1 MAIAEPPQ
9 TSSNGSDPPISAI
22 SRIVAQGHEI
32 VSGTQS
38 YPSPG
43 STSLIPSH
51 QTNTTAETTSIP
63 RSPIISGQVSI
74 QQPKLTGPASALGEN
89 LQEASPLPEKV
100 GEIGYIPP
108 ARPARP
114 PNLVTRD
121 SLPQTELGVD
131 LSHPSQIAR
140 PVRPVPA
147 WSPALSSSSHG
158 HSPTRAGKPR
168 ERISA
173 LSMFLK
179 PVLLAAFGVVVIS
192 LTFVGLVQVQERIN
206 NNNKN
211 NRAKS
216 ASNNNDDPSSPNN
229 RDDTSSEGTDGN
241 SGGGNSASF
250 VYMGTF
256 FIVALLVEIWIFVGA
271 LRRLHH
277 RLCLWVD
284 QEYSTQI
291 PDLSDPEATSP
302 PPVLPLWAKILGIKP
317 QAVRKPL
324 LPSYMA
330 VLGVIRNGGRAG
342 TNPEGTGDVE
352 DGEVIRTLAI
362 GQGQAA
368 PAFNGEEFQRST
380 VILSGPPKR
389 NSTSPSV
396 RSGGL
401 LLNLSRTLTGG
412 FGSQNSTDENVPPVN
427 ASRRDSVASVT
438 SNGRRTSG
446 AQNTIPEAGEHVS
459 NEHSITIE
467 LSEVP
472 LTRHAAY
479 SHHSRRAA

>member
-22 SRIVAQGHEI
+22 SRIVAQA
-32 VSGTQS
+32 Q
-38 YPSPG
+38 
-43 STSLIPSH
+43 
-51 QTNTTAETTSIP
+51 QRKTTSIP

-121 SLPQTELGVD
+121 SLPQTELGVE

-256 FIVALLVEIWIFVGA
+256 FIVALLDLDFVGA

-479 SHHSRRAA
+479 THHWRRAA